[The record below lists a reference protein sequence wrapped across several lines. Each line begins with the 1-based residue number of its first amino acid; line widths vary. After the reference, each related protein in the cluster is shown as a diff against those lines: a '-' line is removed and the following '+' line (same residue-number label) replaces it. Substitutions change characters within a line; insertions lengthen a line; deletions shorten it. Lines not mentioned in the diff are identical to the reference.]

1 MQSNSIDPDKD
12 SVNPKG
18 KWKGP
23 IEGMVGFSIYGL
35 FFTGLA
41 GVWVFIDAAAKG
53 RVEAAG
59 LGLFAIATA
68 PTAWAHLANALIRK

>member
-1 MQSNSIDPDKD
+1 MQSNSIDSDKD
-12 SVNPKG
+12 TVNAKG

-41 GVWVFIDAAAKG
+41 GVWVFIDAADQG
-53 RVEAAG
+53 RLEAAC
-59 LGLFAIATA
+59 LGLLAIATA
-68 PTAWAHLANALIRK
+68 WGHLANALIRK